1 MWDMNTKSSFIIL
14 VGKKKKEFT
23 ITENNAKVNL
33 SQADNRYEKKGQLQ
47 NYIVRENKISYLS
60 CVCILLAS

>member
-33 SQADNRYEKKGQLQ
+33 SQADN
-47 NYIVRENKISYLS
+47 
-60 CVCILLAS
+60 